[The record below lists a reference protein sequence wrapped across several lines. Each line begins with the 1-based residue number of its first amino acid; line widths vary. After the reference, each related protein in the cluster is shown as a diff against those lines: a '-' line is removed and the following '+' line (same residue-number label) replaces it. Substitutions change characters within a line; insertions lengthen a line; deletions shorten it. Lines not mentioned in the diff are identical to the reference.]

1 MKIRK
6 IQNRREKLLRMD
18 EMRRRDGFSMQKLIK
33 KLKKDRIS
41 DRQMFKTVKKI
52 SKLSMHAR

>member
-6 IQNRREKLLRMD
+6 LQNRREKLLRMD
-18 EMRRRDGFSMQKLIK
+18 ELRRKDGISMNKTIK
-33 KLKKDRIS
+33 KLKKERIS

-52 SKLSMHAR
+52 SKLSV